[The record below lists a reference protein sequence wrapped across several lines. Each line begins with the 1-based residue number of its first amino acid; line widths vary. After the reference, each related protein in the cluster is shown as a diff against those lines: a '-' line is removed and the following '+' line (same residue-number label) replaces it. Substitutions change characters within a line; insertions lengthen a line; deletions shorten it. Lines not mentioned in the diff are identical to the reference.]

1 MLALF
6 ARIYRHEEMIIA
18 RLVALAEYAPVM
30 LEILLIIANL
40 TTVSFP
46 SYHSKHRFQHHHR
59 VRTNQ
64 TARIQKMRDDGKDPY
79 DIRKQEEVLQES

>member
-46 SYHSKHRFQHHHR
+46 FTRTTLQTSIPTSPSRPHEPNSPYSKDER
-59 VRTNQ
+59 
-64 TARIQKMRDDGKDPY
+64 
-79 DIRKQEEVLQES
+79 